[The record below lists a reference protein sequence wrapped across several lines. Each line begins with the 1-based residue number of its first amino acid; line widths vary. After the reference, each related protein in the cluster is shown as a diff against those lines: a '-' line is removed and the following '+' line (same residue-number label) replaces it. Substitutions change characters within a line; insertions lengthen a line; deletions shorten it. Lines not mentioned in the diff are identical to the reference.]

1 MRRSRSIV
9 ASIGATVA
17 VTTLAFGGIVGSPMS
32 AGASGASGV
41 SAAAGA
47 AGAAAAQA
55 ANPFARGP
63 APTAT
68 TLNANGPFTVSQVDI
83 SGANQGFNNAT
94 VYYPNDTSQGTFAAI
109 AVSPGF
115 VTPKFLMQWAGPKF
129 ASHGFVVAVIE
140 TNTLIDIPGSRADQ
154 MQAVL
159 RYLVGAS
166 SPAAVRSR
174 IDPNRLGAMGHS
186 MGGGGALEVGDR
198 NANPRVKAVVG
209 LEPWDIGSFAAMDVP
224 SMIIG
229 ATNDWIAP
237 PAQYGVPFYTSIT
250 GAEKQYIEL
259 SGQDHFV
266 GVTDNQIQS
275 RAGIAWFKR
284 YLDNDTRYNQF
295 LCPPVSGAGITETRN
310 TCPT

>member
-1 MRRSRSIV
+1 
-9 ASIGATVA
+9 
-17 VTTLAFGGIVGSPMS
+17 
-32 AGASGASGV
+32 V
-41 SAAAGA
+41 SGA
-47 AGAAAAQA
+47 AGAAVAQA

-68 TLNANGPFTVSQVDI
+68 TLNARGPFAITQVDV
-83 SGANQGFNNAT
+83 SGAGQGFNNAT

-115 VTPKFLMQWAGPKF
+115 LTPKALMQWAGPKF
-129 ASHGFVVAVIE
+129 ASHGFVVAVLE
-140 TNTLIDIPGSRADQ
+140 TNTLFDIPGSRADQ

-159 RYLVGAS
+159 RYLTGAS

-209 LEPWDIGSFAAMDVP
+209 LQPWDIGSFAGLDVP

-237 PAQYGVPFYTSIT
+237 VDQYGEPFYTAAT
-250 GAEKQYIEL
+250 GEKQYIEL

-284 YLDNDTRYNQF
+284 YLDNDTRYDQF

>member
-1 MRRSRSIV
+1 MRKPRSIV

-17 VTTLAFGGIVGSPMS
+17 LTTLAFGGIVASPMG
-32 AGASGASGV
+32 AGASGTSAV
-41 SAAAGA
+41 SGA
-47 AGAAAAQA
+47 AGAAVAQA

-63 APTAT
+63 APSAT
-68 TLNANGPFTVSQVDI
+68 TLNARGPFAITQVEV
-83 SGANQGFNNAT
+83 SGAGQGFNNAT

-115 VTPKFLMQWAGPKF
+115 LTPKALMQWAGPKF
-129 ASHGFVVAVIE
+129 ASHGFVVAVLE
-140 TNTLIDIPGSRADQ
+140 TNTIIDIPGQRADQ
-154 MQAVL
+154 MQAAL
-159 RYLVGAS
+159 RFMTGAS

-209 LEPWDIGSFAAMDVP
+209 LEPWDIGSFAGLDVP
-224 SMIIG
+224 AMIIG
-229 ATNDWIAP
+229 AQNDFIAP
-237 PAQYGVPFYTSIT
+237 VANHAEPFYTSAT
-250 GAEKQYIEL
+250 GEKQYVEL
-259 SGQDHFV
+259 AGADHLI
-266 GVTDNQIQS
+266 GVSDQTIQS
-275 RAGIAWFKR
+275 RSGLAWFKR

-295 LCPPVSGAGITETRN
+295 LCPPISGAGVSETRN